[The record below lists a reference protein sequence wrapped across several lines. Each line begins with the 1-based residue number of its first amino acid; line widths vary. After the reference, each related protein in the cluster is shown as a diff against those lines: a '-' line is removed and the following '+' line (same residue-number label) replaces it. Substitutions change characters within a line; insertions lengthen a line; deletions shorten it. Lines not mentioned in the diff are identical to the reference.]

1 MHVAGRVNGGNTRR
15 TVLVPGADDN
25 ADVANDHYHRYTED
39 VALTNSISA
48 TAYRFSITWPRIFP
62 ERTGQPALPLGP
74 QGPGI
79 CWIPSV

>member
-1 MHVAGRVNGGNTRR
+1 VHVAGRVNGGNTRR

-39 VALTNSISA
+39 VALT
-48 TAYRFSITWPRIFP
+48 WPRIFP